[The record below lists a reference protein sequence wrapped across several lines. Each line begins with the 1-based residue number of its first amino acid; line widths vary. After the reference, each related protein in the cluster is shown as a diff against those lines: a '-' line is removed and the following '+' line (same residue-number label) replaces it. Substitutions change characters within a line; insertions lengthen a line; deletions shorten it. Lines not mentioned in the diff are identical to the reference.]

1 LEELIL
7 STNNHVICWHIHVRN
22 NHVCSVENYW
32 IFQVLSS
39 IKYAHYRK
47 DGLCRAPKDLPCAFH
62 RAHGKGHSLPCAH
75 ATLHGSDKRTVQISL
90 PCVATKAHGKE
101 QPVPCVGP

>member
-39 IKYAHYRK
+39 MKYVRACLIIRK
-47 DGLCRAPKDLPCAFH
+47 CY
-62 RAHGKGHSLPCAH
+62 
-75 ATLHGSDKRTVQISL
+75 
-90 PCVATKAHGKE
+90 E
-101 QPVPCVGP
+101 Y